1 MELQYVK
8 LMEAN
13 NLDESGLSDKAKV
26 GVKELKKAL
35 AGVALSERNGRTVS
49 KSVVDKIEM
58 LDENIVS
65 LIERDLAAKNDAK
78 AKADADA
85 KAKADA
91 EAAKAK
97 EDAEKAKST
106 QKTDNVEEVK
116 AADPKGVKID
126 QDLAEA
132 LKNGKNK
139 VSLAE
144 LKSIS
149 KTAYDIIFDSY
160 EDGGQN
166 GVETSHYSVIETEKE
181 VFTISKL

>member
-13 NLDESGLSDKAKV
+13 NLDESGLSDKAKI
-26 GVKELKKAL
+26 GVKEIKKAL
-35 AGVALSERNGRTVS
+35 QGASLAERNGRTVS
-49 KSVVDKIEM
+49 KSVLDKIEM
-58 LDENIVS
+58 LDENITAI
-65 LIERDLAAKNDAK
+65 IERDLAAKTDAK
-78 AKADADA
+78 AKSDAEA
-85 KAKADA
+85 KAKAEA
-91 EAAKAK
+91 EAKAK
-97 EDAEKAKST
+97 EEAEKSK
-106 QKTDNVEEVK
+106 KNDNVEDVK